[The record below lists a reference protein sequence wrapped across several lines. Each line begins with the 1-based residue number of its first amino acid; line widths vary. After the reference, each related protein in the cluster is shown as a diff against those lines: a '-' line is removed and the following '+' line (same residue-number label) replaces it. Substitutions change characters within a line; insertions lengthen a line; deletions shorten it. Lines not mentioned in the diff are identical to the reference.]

1 MGNMDTSI
9 RPEIFSR
16 CSSFNGE
23 QCVDVYNALLF
34 ALCEVRMFHGAYALI
49 RRIIRKGL
57 VPDKRTYMVLVNGWC
72 SSGKLREAQQFLE
85 EMINK
90 GFNPSVRRRD
100 LVIEGLLNAGIDEA
114 FRLLYNAIEDGHR
127 PFPSL
132 YAPRIKGMCMR
143 GQFDDA
149 ICFFGE
155 MKICGSSQLFGLDL
169 TPISRCYDMVIDGLK
184 NCGKH
189 DLEMYNIE
197 LKDDRSAAEY
207 ESWLI
212 LDSSGKNW
220 GFVPNHRKES
230 NRRKLCSLDEAGI
243 DRFKSESRDW
253 SVP

>member
-1 MGNMDTSI
+1 
-9 RPEIFSR
+9 
-16 CSSFNGE
+16 
-23 QCVDVYNALLF
+23 
-34 ALCEVRMFHGAYALI
+34 MFHGSYALI

-100 LVIEGLLNAGIDEA
+100 LVIEGLLNAGYLESAKKMVIKITKEGFVPDVNTFNSLMEAVCKVGEVGRIDEA
-114 FRLLYNAIEDGHR
+114 FRLLHNAIEDGHT

-149 ICFFGE
+149 FCFFGE

-220 GFVPNHRKES
+220 GFVPNYRKES
-230 NRRKLCSLDEAGI
+230 NRRKLCSLDEAGV

-253 SVP
+253 SVA

>member
-1 MGNMDTSI
+1 M
-9 RPEIFSR
+9 
-16 CSSFNGE
+16 FNG
-23 QCVDVYNALLF
+23 
-34 ALCEVRMFHGAYALI
+34 AYGLI

-100 LVIEGLLNAGIDEA
+100 LVIEGLLNAGYLESVKKMVIKITKEGFVPDVNTFNSLMEAVCKVGEVGRIDEA
-114 FRLLYNAIEDGHR
+114 FRLLHNAIEDGHW

-149 ICFFGE
+149 FCFFGE

-169 TPISRCYDMVIDGLK
+169 TPNSRCYDMIIDGLK
-184 NCGKH
+184 NCGKR
-189 DLEMYNIE
+189 DLEKYNIE
-197 LKDDRSAAEY
+197 LKDDRSAAE
-207 ESWLI
+207 
-212 LDSSGKNW
+212 SSPFDVMNDD
-220 GFVPNHRKES
+220 NS
-230 NRRKLCSLDEAGI
+230 NS
-243 DRFKSESRDW
+243 
-253 SVP
+253 